1 MLLSVVI
8 QAGGQSRRMG
18 QNKALLPFK
27 GQPLIQRVVDRV
39 QLVADELLVTTN
51 EPELYQF
58 LNLPMFTDL
67 LPGTGALGGLYT
79 ALSAASN
86 PLVAVIACDMPFVS
100 AGLLEYERDLCGADW
115 DVVIPRLGSGW
126 EPLHAIYRTETCL
139 PKIRKALEE
148 NRLRMDSWFGEVHI
162 RSLLEE
168 EIRRIDPDLRSFLN
182 INTPE
187 EFKQA
192 EQLE

>member
-39 QLVADELLVTTN
+39 RLLADELLITTN
-51 EPELYQF
+51 GPELYQF
-58 LNLPMFTDL
+58 LNLPMFADL
-67 LPGTGALGGLYT
+67 LPGTGAPGGLYT
-79 ALSAASN
+79 ALSAASY

-100 AGLLEYERDLCGADW
+100 ADLLGYERDLYGADW
-115 DVVIPRLGSGW
+115 DVVIPRLNSGW
-126 EPLHAIYRTETCL
+126 EPLHAIYRRETCL
-139 PKIRKALEE
+139 PKIRKALDE
-148 NRLRMDSWFGEVHI
+148 NRLRMDSWFGEVQI
-162 RSLLEE
+162 RNLLEE
-168 EIRRIDPDLRSFLN
+168 EIRRIDPDLRSFRN

>member
-1 MLLSVVI
+1 MFLSVVI

-39 QLVADELLVTTN
+39 QLVADELLLTTN
-51 EPELYQF
+51 APESYQF
-58 LNLPMFTDL
+58 LNLPMFADL

-86 PLVAVIACDMPFVS
+86 PLVAVVACDMPFVS

-126 EPLHAIYRTETCL
+126 EPLHAIYRRETCL

-148 NRLRMDSWFGEVHI
+148 NRLRMDSWFGEARI

-168 EIRRIDPDLRSFLN
+168 EIRRIDPDMRSFLN

>member
-1 MLLSVVI
+1 
-8 QAGGQSRRMG
+8 MG

-27 GQPLIQRVVDRV
+27 GQPLIRRVVDRV
-39 QLVADELLVTTN
+39 QLVADELLITTN

-100 AGLLEYERDLCGADW
+100 AGLLEYERDLCGVES

-126 EPLHAIYRTETCL
+126 EPLHAIYRRETCL
-139 PKIRKALEE
+139 PQIRKALEE

>member
-39 QLVADELLVTTN
+39 RLVADELLITTN
-51 EPELYQF
+51 VPELYQF
-58 LNLPMFTDL
+58 LNLPMFADL

-79 ALSAASN
+79 ALSAASY

-100 AGLLEYERDLCGADW
+100 ADLLEYERDLCGADW
-115 DVVIPRLGSGW
+115 DVVIPRLNSGW
-126 EPLHAIYRTETCL
+126 EPLHAIYRRETCL
-139 PKIRKALEE
+139 PKIRKALDE
-148 NRLRMDSWFGEVHI
+148 NRLRMDSWFGEVQI

-168 EIRRIDPDLRSFLN
+168 EIRRIDPDLRSFRN